1 MRIRLAVLLAL
12 SLIFVACGSGSIDS
26 TVASG
31 AGDTSTTD
39 APTTSLPPA
48 TSTTTTS
55 PSTGRTGFPVTV
67 ETAVGPVTVDD
78 RPQAIVS
85 ISPTSTEVLFA
96 IGAGSQVIAVDD
108 QSNFPADAP
117 VTDLTG
123 FSSSA
128 ESIAAFDPDLV
139 FLSFDPGDLVSGLK
153 ALDIPVVVHGAAASL
168 DDAYEQIQQAGVLT
182 GNEDSALMLIGDIR
196 DQIDSL
202 ASQLPLR
209 EEPLTYYHELD
220 NTYYSLTSST
230 FVGEIYD
237 HFGLVNIAD
246 PADADGFGYPQLS
259 EEFIIEQDPDLIFL
273 ADTKCC
279 GQNAETVAARPG
291 WDQLTAVQTGRVV
304 ELDDDI
310 ASRWGPRVS
319 VLLAEISAAIEGVPA
334 STE

>member
-1 MRIRLAVLLAL
+1 
-12 SLIFVACGSGSIDS
+12 
-26 TVASG
+26 
-31 AGDTSTTD
+31 
-39 APTTSLPPA
+39 
-48 TSTTTTS
+48 
-55 PSTGRTGFPVTV
+55 
-67 ETAVGPVTVDD
+67 
-78 RPQAIVS
+78 
-85 ISPTSTEVLFA
+85 
-96 IGAGSQVIAVDD
+96 
-108 QSNFPADAP
+108 
-117 VTDLTG
+117 
-123 FSSSA
+123 
-128 ESIAAFDPDLV
+128 
-139 FLSFDPGDLVSGLK
+139 
-153 ALDIPVVVHGAAASL
+153 
-168 DDAYEQIQQAGVLT
+168 
-182 GNEDSALMLIGDIR
+182 MLIGDIR

>member
-1 MRIRLAVLLAL
+1 MRIRLAVLLAVAL
-12 SLIFVACGSGSIDS
+12 VFTACGSG
-26 TVASG
+26 TVDPTSASG
-31 AGDTSTTD
+31 AVDTSTTD
-39 APTTSLPPA
+39 APTTSLAAA
-48 TSTTTTS
+48 TSTTTKTS
-55 PSTGRTGFPVTV
+55 STVAAGFPVTV
-67 ETAVGPVTVDD
+67 ETAAGTVTVEG

-96 IGAGSQVIAVDD
+96 IGAGSQVRAADD
-108 QSNFPADAP
+108 QSNFPSEAP

-128 ESIAAFDPDLV
+128 ESIAAFEPDLV
-139 FLSFDPGDLVSGLK
+139 FLSFDPGDLVTGLN
-153 ALDIPVVVHGAAASL
+153 ALGIPVVVHGAAASL
-168 DDAYEQIQQAGVLT
+168 DEAYEQIQQAGVLT
-182 GNEDSALMLIGDIR
+182 GNEDAALMLIGTIR
-196 DQIDSL
+196 DQIESL
-202 ASQLPLR
+202 ASQLPAR

-279 GQNAETVAARPG
+279 GQNAATVAERPG
-291 WDQLTAVQTGRVV
+291 WNQLTAVQTGRVI

-310 ASRWGPRVS
+310 ASRWGPRIT

-334 STE
+334 STG

>member
-1 MRIRLAVLLAL
+1 MRSRLSVLLAL
-12 SLIFVACGSGSIDS
+12 SLMVVACGSGSVDS

-31 AGDTSTTD
+31 SGDTSTTD
-39 APTTSLPPA
+39 APTTSLPPT

-55 PSTGRTGFPVTV
+55 PSTGGAGFPVTV
-67 ETAVGPVTVDD
+67 DTAAGPVTIDD

-153 ALDIPVVVHGAAASL
+153 ALGIPVVVHGAAASL

-279 GQNAETVAARPG
+279 GQNAKTVAARPG
-291 WDQLTAVQTGRVV
+291 WEQLTAVQTGRVV

-319 VLLAEISAAIEGVPA
+319 VLLAEISAAIELVPA
-334 STE
+334 SKE